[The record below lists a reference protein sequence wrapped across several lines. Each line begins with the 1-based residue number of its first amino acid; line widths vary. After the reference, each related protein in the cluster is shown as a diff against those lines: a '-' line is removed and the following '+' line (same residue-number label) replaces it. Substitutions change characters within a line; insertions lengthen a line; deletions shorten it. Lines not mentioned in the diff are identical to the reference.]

1 MSNVLISEYVTFISN
16 NYNKELFMENSKN
29 PLPEEMDQ
37 IDGNRRNNNDSQSEQ
52 DNQLVDLDNP
62 MLHTI
67 DNDDVIDNSAGF
79 NNSEVG
85 SDATQGL
92 TPSHRQNLD
101 ESRVDEILVQDN
113 LDDSDYPNAMDI
125 ADREAAER
133 SNDDDF

>member
-1 MSNVLISEYVTFISN
+1 
-16 NYNKELFMENSKN
+16 MENSKN
-29 PLPEEMDQ
+29 PLPEEMDH
-37 IDGNRRNNNDSQSEQ
+37 IDGNGLDNNDNTDEQ

-85 SDATQGL
+85 TDAIQGL
-92 TPSHRQNLD
+92 TPAHRQNID

-113 LDDSDYPNAMDI
+113 LDDRNYPDSMDI
-125 ADREAAER
+125 VDREAAER

>member
-37 IDGNRRNNNDSQSEQ
+37 IDSNRRNNNDSQSEQ

-67 DNDDVIDNSAGF
+67 D
-79 NNSEVG
+79 
-85 SDATQGL
+85 
-92 TPSHRQNLD
+92 
-101 ESRVDEILVQDN
+101 
-113 LDDSDYPNAMDI
+113 
-125 ADREAAER
+125 
-133 SNDDDF
+133 

>member
-1 MSNVLISEYVTFISN
+1 
-16 NYNKELFMENSKN
+16 MENSKT
-29 PLPEEMDQ
+29 PLPEEMDH
-37 IDGNRRNNNDSQSEQ
+37 IDGNTTSNNDSDDQ

-79 NNSEVG
+79 DNSEVG
-85 SDATQGL
+85 TDATQGL
-92 TPSHRQNLD
+92 TPMHRQNLD
-101 ESRVDEILVQDN
+101 ESRVDELLVQDN
-113 LDDSDYPNAMDI
+113 LDDSDYPDTMDI

>member
-1 MSNVLISEYVTFISN
+1 
-16 NYNKELFMENSKN
+16 MENSKN
-29 PLPEEMDQ
+29 PLPEEMDH
-37 IDGNRRNNNDSQSEQ
+37 IDGNSRDNNIDNSDFDNLDEP

-67 DNDDVIDNSAGF
+67 DNDDVIDNSVGF

-85 SDATQGL
+85 TDAIQGL
-92 TPSHRQNLD
+92 TPAHRQNID

-113 LDDSDYPNAMDI
+113 LDDRDYPDSMDI
-125 ADREAAER
+125 VDREAAER

>member
-1 MSNVLISEYVTFISN
+1 
-16 NYNKELFMENSKN
+16 MENSKT
-29 PLPEEMDQ
+29 PLPENMDH
-37 IDGNRRNNNDSQSEQ
+37 IDSNTTSSNDSEDQ

-79 NNSEVG
+79 DNSQVG
-85 SDATQGL
+85 TDATQGL
-92 TPSHRQNLD
+92 TPMHRQNLD
-101 ESRVDEILVQDN
+101 ESRVDELLVQDN
-113 LDDSDYPNAMDI
+113 LDDSDYPDTMDI

>member
-1 MSNVLISEYVTFISN
+1 
-16 NYNKELFMENSKN
+16 MENSKN
-29 PLPEEMDQ
+29 PLPEEMDH
-37 IDGNRRNNNDSQSEQ
+37 IDGNRRGNNNNVDNLDSSNQDEQ

-85 SDATQGL
+85 SDAIQGL
-92 TPSHRQNLD
+92 TPAHRQNID

-113 LDDSDYPNAMDI
+113 IDDSDYPDAMDI
-125 ADREAAER
+125 VDREAAER

>member
-1 MSNVLISEYVTFISN
+1 MMATSN
-16 NYNKELFMENSKN
+16 NYNKELLMENSKN
-29 PLPEEMDQ
+29 PLPEEMDH
-37 IDGNRRNNNDSQSEQ
+37 IDGNRRDNNDNVDNLDNNNQDEQ

-92 TPSHRQNLD
+92 TPAHRQNID

-113 LDDSDYPNAMDI
+113 LDDSDYPDAMDI
-125 ADREAAER
+125 VDREAAER